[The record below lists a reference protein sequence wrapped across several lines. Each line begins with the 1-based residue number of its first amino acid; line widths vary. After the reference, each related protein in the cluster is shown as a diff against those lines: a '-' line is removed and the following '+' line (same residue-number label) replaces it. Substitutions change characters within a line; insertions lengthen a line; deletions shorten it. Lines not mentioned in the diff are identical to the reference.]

1 MRLLTFL
8 LAVGAL
14 LAPLPSMAQVRPL
27 AGAGD
32 PRLKSL
38 SFDADAVYQLNVK
51 PGIQMALIFGAGE
64 QILSVALGDTD
75 NWLVEA
81 TASGDTLFI
90 SAGTGAPVTNMTVI
104 TDNRIYS
111 FQLMSGGY
119 DETYVVRFVYPAVD
133 GLEDGAVPM
142 ERPLSNSMATY
153 RFKGEKALRP
163 TEIWDDGT
171 HTYIRFAPDASLPAI
186 FGVSE
191 TGEEVVVN
199 GHMRQGVFVIDD
211 VYPKLIFRSNKKKA
225 SAERQP

>member
-1 MRLLTFL
+1 MRGLAFLLTM
-8 LAVGAL
+8 AAL
-14 LAPLPSMAQVRPL
+14 LAPMPALAQVRPI

-51 PGIQMALIFGAGE
+51 PGIQLALIFGAGE

-81 TASGDTLFI
+81 TATGDTLFI
-90 SAGTGAPVTNMTVI
+90 TAAANAPVTNMTVI

-111 FQLMSGGY
+111 FQLISGGY
-119 DETYVVRFVYPAVD
+119 DETYVVRFVYPAVEGLD
-133 GLEDGAVPM
+133 GDNAPI
-142 ERPLSNSMATY
+142 ERPLSNTMATY
-153 RFKGEKALRP
+153 RMKGEKALRP
-163 TEIWDDGT
+163 AEIWDDGT
-171 HTYIRFAPDASLPAI
+171 HMYVRFAPDASLPAI

-191 TGEEVVVN
+191 TGDEVVVN
-199 GHMRQGVFVIDD
+199 GHMRQGVYVIDD

-225 SAERQP
+225 MAERQR

>member
-1 MRLLTFL
+1 MRGLAFL
-8 LAVGAL
+8 LALAAL
-14 LAPLPSMAQVRPL
+14 LAPMPAMAQVRPI

-32 PRLKSL
+32 PRLKTL

-64 QILSVALGDTD
+64 QIVSVALGDSD

-81 TASGDTLFI
+81 TASGETLFI

-119 DETYVVRFVYPAVD
+119 DETYVVRFTYPAVD
-133 GLEDGAVPM
+133 GLDDGAVPM
-142 ERPLSNSMATY
+142 DRPLSNTMATY
-153 RFKGEKALRP
+153 RIKGEKALRP

-171 HTYIRFAPDASLPAI
+171 HMYIRFAPDASLPAI

-191 TGEEVVVN
+191 TGDEVVVN
-199 GHMRQGVFVIDD
+199 GHIRQGVFVIDD
-211 VYPKLIFRSNKKKA
+211 VYPMLIFRSNKKKA
-225 SAERQP
+225 MAERRP